1 MGKKTKIIFST
12 VVLVMIWTIM
22 FISFGFS
29 YQAYLYGGLISL
41 VTVLGILS
49 VESSIDNSIYLN
61 KLQNKNK
68 W

>member
-1 MGKKTKIIFST
+1 MSKKTKMIFST
-12 VVLVMIWTIM
+12 VVLVMIWIIM
-22 FISFGFS
+22 FTSFGFS
-29 YQAYLYGGLISL
+29 FQAFLYGGLISL

-49 VESSIDNSIYLN
+49 VETSIDNSIYLN